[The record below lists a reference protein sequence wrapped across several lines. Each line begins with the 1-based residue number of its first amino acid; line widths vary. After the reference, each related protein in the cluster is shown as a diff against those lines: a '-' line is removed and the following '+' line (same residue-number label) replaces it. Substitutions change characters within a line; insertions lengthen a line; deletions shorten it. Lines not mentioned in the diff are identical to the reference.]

1 MEILDPDLWNDD
13 GTPKKPS
20 KTYMDSLEAAQLQ
33 GDQDAQQGRD
43 SYLSYARAKREL
55 KENQPASIGDIVHF
69 WDGEQCRAAIVM
81 EVETFSHAATLRVHV
96 PHEAFQDWHVDHE
109 EGKGPNSW
117 HWPEGDQ

>member
-20 KTYMDSLEAAQLQ
+20 KTYMKNLEEAQVGAEQ
-33 GDQDAQQGRD
+33 AFDQA
-43 SYLSYARAKREL
+43 YMSYARVRREL
-55 KENQPASIGDIVHF
+55 KENQPASVGDIVHF
-69 WDGEQCRAAIVM
+69 WDGDRCRAAIVM
-81 EVETFSHAATLRVHV
+81 EVETFSHAATLRVHI